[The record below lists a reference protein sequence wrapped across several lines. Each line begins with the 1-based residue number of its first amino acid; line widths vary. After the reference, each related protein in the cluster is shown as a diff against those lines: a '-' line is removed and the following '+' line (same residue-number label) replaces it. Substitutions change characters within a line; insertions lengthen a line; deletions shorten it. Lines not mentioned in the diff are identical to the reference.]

1 MDWDSAITLD
11 HFANK
16 KKQQITS
23 VASCSVTFDDLSALK
38 WETGWEEEEEE
49 EMKVKTLLMKRVGL
63 KKKNWKETNQNSS
76 DEGTENVDKGG
87 PNTWTIPVGATIALN
102 DDSDVC

>member
-1 MDWDSAITLD
+1 MGNRLGRRRRRRDESEDSPDEEGGFEKEKNL
-11 HFANK
+11 
-16 KKQQITS
+16 
-23 VASCSVTFDDLSALK
+23 LSD
-38 WETGWEEEEEE
+38 
-49 EMKVKTLLMKRVGL
+49 
-63 KKKNWKETNQNSS
+63 NQNSS